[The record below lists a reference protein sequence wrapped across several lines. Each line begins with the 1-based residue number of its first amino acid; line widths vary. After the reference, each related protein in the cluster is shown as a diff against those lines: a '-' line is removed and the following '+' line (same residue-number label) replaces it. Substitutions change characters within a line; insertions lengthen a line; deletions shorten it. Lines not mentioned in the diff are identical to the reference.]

1 MSALL
6 EPGQMRIMLSWPRTR
21 PQTAVDL
28 DSHLFIPY
36 TGCDIDTDGA
46 SDKDDKCH
54 LHYGAI
60 QSTAVDLGR
69 VTTTLYHIYDG
80 DNNDYVSLDRDHTIG
95 ATGITDPPPGYE
107 TITISKVRSG
117 VYSYSVKNFEDK
129 SSAIDDS
136 ESTNFRKSRAKV
148 KLRYNDGSKVHRKT
162 FHVPNDNG
170 TLWRVF
176 TFNKDASGPFTRLKT
191 LEIEQTDGSAVY

>member
-1 MSALL
+1 MIIVLT
-6 EPGQMRIMLSWPRTR
+6 WPETD
-21 PQTAVDL
+21 PATGVDF

-36 TGCDIDTDGA
+36 TNCVLGA
-46 SDKDDKCH
+46 DNDSGPNGKCH
-54 LHYGAI
+54 LWFKTSSGGDGSTINYSG
-60 QSTAVDLGR
+60 QSTAD
-69 VTTTLYHIYDG
+69 YHIYDNDLG
-80 DNNDYVSLDRDHTIG
+80 DYVTLDQDGRV
-95 ATGITDPPPGYE
+95 APGFE

-176 TFNKDASGPFTRLKT
+176 TFDKDASGPFTRLKT
-191 LEIEQTDGSAVY
+191 LEIEQGDGSAIY